1 MVNLFETIGFQVDD
15 QASSEFALWV
25 RKSTNNGGLATCQ
38 KTLCECFRVI
48 QFFLGNIC
56 QLLGDGFLVG
66 LSIEAN
72 REALG
77 FCLRQDL
84 SHLGKTDLFL
94 TVEDWAVVPLTLRK
108 ISGAV
113 DIFTFLV

>member
-1 MVNLFETIGFQVDD
+1 
-15 QASSEFALWV
+15 
-25 RKSTNNGGLATCQ
+25 LATCQ
-38 KTLCECFRVI
+38 ETLCECFRVI

-56 QLLGDGFLVG
+56 QLLGDGFFVG

-77 FCLRQDL
+77 FCLRQDF

-94 TVEDWAVVPLTLRK
+94 AVK
-108 ISGAV
+108 
-113 DIFTFLV
+113 D